1 MDRLIQKLLREGL
14 NEVHTPELSPDEQLI
29 LDDLVSVN
37 EAIDFGSLIQK
48 FKKHAKAGA
57 LTVGIVLSLLS
68 NDALAQ
74 EQKQQ
79 VMQVAQTTMS
89 TDEVKTIQQ
98 KLKDDL
104 GLEFNSDFVKDRFTA
119 ISKKSEAPALPKGE
133 ELRGI
138 IINSGVPSKY
148 IDNIYVD
155 YITDATGNETAGV
168 KISVRLKEDGNF
180 KRLNNKKN
188 QRIIMQRV
196 IEGIKKKA
204 FSDGNGDNLP
214 VTLEVKTPDGGIIGQ
229 SSVKL

>member
-37 EAIDFGSLIQK
+37 EALDFNSLIQK

-89 TDEVKTIQQ
+89 NNDVETIQQ
-98 KLKDDL
+98 KLKADL
-104 GLEFNSDFVKDRFTA
+104 GLDFNSDFVKDRFTA
-119 ISKKSEAPALPKGE
+119 ISKSDAPALPQGE
-133 ELRGI
+133 DLRGI
-138 IINSGVPSKY
+138 IINGGVPSKY
-148 IDNIYVD
+148 LDNIYVD
-155 YITDATGNETAGV
+155 YITDAQGNETAGV

-180 KRLNNKKN
+180 KRLRIKKN
-188 QRIIMQRV
+188 KRIIMQRV
-196 IEGIKKKA
+196 IEAIKKKA
-204 FSDGNGDNLP
+204 FSDGNGNNLP
-214 VTLEVKTPDGGIIGQ
+214 ITLEVKDPDGGIIGQ
-229 SSVKL
+229 NSVKL